1 MCNDRSFRCHIR
13 HWKEILV
20 MRQVM
25 MINAFEQLYIEQSV
39 NYYEWDGESESIDAI

>member
-1 MCNDRSFRCHIR
+1 
-13 HWKEILV
+13 

-39 NYYEWDGESESIDAI
+39 NYYMLMNDMANLKQ

>member
-1 MCNDRSFRCHIR
+1 
-13 HWKEILV
+13 

-39 NYYEWDGESESIDAI
+39 NYYMLMNDMANLNQ